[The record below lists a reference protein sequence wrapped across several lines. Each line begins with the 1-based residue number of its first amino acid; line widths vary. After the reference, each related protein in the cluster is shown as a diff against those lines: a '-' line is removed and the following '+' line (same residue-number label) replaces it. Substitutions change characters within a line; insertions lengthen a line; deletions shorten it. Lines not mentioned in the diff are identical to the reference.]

1 MTRNDL
7 RIACFILALVA
18 WGARAVAHPLGL
30 SSINRYVGVQMHARE
45 IEVDYLL
52 DLAEIPAWTEIES
65 LDTNHD
71 SAVTPPERDRYLDG
85 LVARLRPHL
94 ELRAGGAPCELREV
108 FRTMEAPPGQNGLST
123 LRIAVEFR
131 AALPATCGPRCEVA
145 VRDTFY
151 ANRGGWREIGAQG
164 TAAATVVASSLPPGP
179 RAGATLVYPT
189 DPDDRTTVR
198 VSPPRQDSATFTFER
213 RVATPVS
220 TSGRAAG
227 TVGGRRDAPS
237 DGARLVALLREPH
250 RSWSFVLFAL
260 ALAFALGAGHALSP
274 GHGKALVAAWLI
286 GARGRPRDAVTLGV
300 TVTVTHTASVFALG
314 LLALSIERFVGSD
327 KVLRTLE
334 LVSGTLVAGLALS
347 QLPGRIR
354 RARGAPHDHPH
365 DHDHDHAHDHDHGHD
380 HEGGH
385 SHAPPEKLTL
395 RGLLALGVSGGLVP
409 CPGALV
415 VLLAAI
421 GLRQLGFGMALL
433 VAFSMGLATVL
444 SLVGLVFVLARR
456 RFERFSTEGRLW
468 RVLPVLSSVAV
479 LALGVAIIARSAVR

>member
-1 MTRNDL
+1 MTRNVL

-18 WGARAVAHPLGL
+18 WGAHAVAHPLGL
-30 SSINRYVGVQMHARE
+30 SSINRYVGVQMHPRE

-65 LDTNHD
+65 LDTDHD
-71 SAVTPPERDRYLDG
+71 SAVTPPERDRYLDA
-85 LVARLRPHL
+85 LIARLRPHL
-94 ELRAGGAPCELREV
+94 ELTAGGTRCELREA

-145 VRDTFY
+145 VHDTFY
-151 ANRGGWREIGAQG
+151 SNRGGWREIGAQG

-189 DPDDRTTVR
+189 DPDDRATVR

-213 RVATPVS
+213 HAANAATLPDR
-220 TSGRAAG
+220 TAG
-227 TVGGRRDAPS
+227 MFGGRRDAPG

-314 LLALSIERFVGSD
+314 LLALSIERFIGSD

-347 QLPGRIR
+347 QLPGRIQ
-354 RARGAPHDHPH
+354 RARGVNDPHDHGH
-365 DHDHDHAHDHDHGHD
+365 THDHAHGPGD
-380 HEGGH
+380 GH

-421 GLRQLGFGMALL
+421 GLRRVGFGMALL

-456 RFERFSTEGRLW
+456 RFERFSTKGRLW
-468 RVLPVLSSVAV
+468 RLLPVLSSVAV
-479 LALGVAIIARSAVR
+479 LALGVTIIARSAVR

>member
-18 WGARAVAHPLGL
+18 WSAHAVAHPLGL
-30 SSINRYVGVQMHARE
+30 ASINRYVGVQMHARE

-85 LVARLRPHL
+85 LIARLRPHL
-94 ELRAGGAPCELREV
+94 ELTAGGTRCELREV

-164 TAAATVVASSLPPGP
+164 TNAATVVASSLPPGP

-189 DPDDRTTVR
+189 DPDDRGAVR

-213 RVATPVS
+213 HAADP
-220 TSGRAAG
+220 TSSDRSANAL
-227 TVGGRRDAPS
+227 TGRRDTPS
-237 DGARLVALLREPH
+237 DGARLIALLREPQ

-300 TVTVTHTASVFALG
+300 TVTVTHTASVFALA
-314 LLALSIERFVGSD
+314 LLALSIERFIGSD

-334 LVSGTLVAGLALS
+334 LFSGTLVAGLALS

-354 RARGAPHDHPH
+354 RARGLAEPHDHGHTHDHGDDHPH
-365 DHDHDHAHDHDHGHD
+365 DHGDGH
-380 HEGGH
+380 H
-385 SHAPPEKLTL
+385 SHAPPEKLTA

-421 GLRQLGFGMALL
+421 GLRQIGFGMALL

-456 RFERFSTEGRLW
+456 RFEHLSTDGRLW